1 MGNIN
6 GCFSAHRGID
16 SGKKCGGD
24 LYKTDTP
31 KIAGGSKSGKIDTLP
46 EQMIQHTVP
55 FVIWAN
61 FDIEE
66 KDLGLT
72 SLSYLST
79 HLLDAAGLQ
88 RTAYHEYL
96 AQQEQI
102 IPAMN
107 MLGYYSN
114 EQGSFVSFSQAEG
127 AEAEAE
133 AAYKKM
139 QYNALFDKT
148 GRSETFFGQYLPK
161 K

>member
-1 MGNIN
+1 M
-6 GCFSAHRGID
+6 
-16 SGKKCGGD
+16 
-24 LYKTDTP
+24 
-31 KIAGGSKSGKIDTLP
+31 
-46 EQMIQHTVP
+46 
-55 FVIWAN
+55 IWAN

-114 EQGSFVSFSQAEG
+114 QQGSFVSFSQAEG
-127 AEAEAE
+127 EEAEAV

-139 QYNALFDKT
+139 QYNALFDKA